1 MNLSRSSAVI
11 SLSLLLAGPAWS
23 ATCLSGSGD
32 CQTMPDDPS
41 ALMNQSALPSQ
52 GATLGYPQQ
61 GVPQNQQNQQG
72 QQNQQNPQ
80 SRNFTPQM
88 PMAPVSCDDVSG
100 KFTLDKNSKY
110 KAPSLPLN
118 DFQKY
123 LCSSANLP
131 LPIFGQQIF
140 QMQQASYSPFEA
152 APVSADYLIGVGD
165 NFSVRLWGQL
175 DADLQ
180 LKVDR
185 SGAVFIPRVGNVSV
199 VGIPFG
205 ALKQHLSREVGKVYR
220 NFDLAVTMGQLKSV
234 QVFVVGFAQNPGSY
248 SLGSLSTVVNALFAA
263 GGPSANGSLRKIQ
276 VKRAGKVVNEFDLY
290 DLLLK
295 GDKSHDLMLQGGDV
309 VYVPPVGGQA
319 AISGSVKVPAIYEVK
334 AGENLQDLISWA
346 GGAGNFALDGK
357 VSIERVVAQKSRKV
371 ESVELAKAAGFVVR
385 GGDVVQLYALSQK
398 IDDMVS
404 LRGNVAQSVRM
415 PWFEGMKVSDLI
427 TSKDMLIAPRFWEN
441 KYQDKTASSKDIQ
454 EEEDQQE
461 LQKQQQSMQMLN
473 PQNTFN
479 QQQTLPKRKVDRTLL
494 GALRGNQQE
503 INWNYAAIERT
514 NELDSTTT
522 LVPFNLGAVVLKRD
536 ASQDK
541 LLAKGDVIH
550 VFSKTD
556 IRVSTQQKNRFV
568 HIEGEVGTPGIY
580 QVSEGETLATLIDRI
595 GGLTSSAY
603 LYGAEFSRDEV
614 RKKQQDEL
622 ERLADYVER
631 NAQTS
636 AGQQAQNAL
645 NEGGVK
651 AATIQADQQKL
662 LAQKIRTTKAD
673 GRVVLGLNPESGK
686 VADIPEV
693 ALEDGDRVFIPSRS
707 STVAVMGS
715 VFSRNN
721 AFIFSKNRSVGDYLA
736 LAGGPTESADSDSI
750 FVVRADGSVVSAKQ
764 FGLLSRSFKSVESLP
779 GDVIVVPEKF
789 DRTGFVKNALD
800 WTQILANFGTGL
812 AGIKVLGDL

>member
-1 MNLSRSSAVI
+1 MKLSRSSAVI

-23 ATCLSGSGD
+23 AACLSGSGD

-41 ALMNQSALPSQ
+41 ALMNQSALQ
-52 GATLGYPQQ
+52 GQGTTLGYPQQ
-61 GVPQNQQNQQG
+61 GMPQNQQG
-72 QQNQQNPQ
+72 QQNQQ

-100 KFTLDKNSKY
+100 KLTLDKNSKY
-110 KAPSLPLN
+110 KTPALPLN

-140 QMQQASYSPFEA
+140 QMQQAAYSPFEA

-334 AGENLQDLISWA
+334 PGENLQDLINWA
-346 GGAGNFALDGK
+346 GGAGNFAQDGK
-357 VSIERVVAQKSRKV
+357 VSVERVVAQKSRKV
-371 ESVELAKAAGFVVR
+371 ESVELARAAGFAVR
-385 GGDVVQLYALSQK
+385 GGDVVQLYGLSQK
-398 IDDMVS
+398 IDNMVS

-427 TSKDMLIAPRFWEN
+427 TSKEMLIAPRFWEK
-441 KYQDKTASSKDIQ
+441 KYQDKTASSKDLQ
-454 EEEDQQE
+454 EEEDQQS
-461 LQKQQQSMQMLN
+461 LLSQQSSV
-473 PQNTFN
+473 N
-479 QQQTLPKRKVDRTLL
+479 QQKPQRKVDRTLL
-494 GALRGNQQE
+494 GALHSNQQE

-522 LVPFNLGAVVLKRD
+522 LVPFNLGAVILKRD

-556 IRVSTQQKNRFV
+556 IRVSTQQKSRFV
-568 HIEGEVGTPGIY
+568 HIEGEVATPGIY
-580 QVSEGETLATLIDRI
+580 QVSEGETLTTLIDRI

-645 NEGGVK
+645 SGQGVQ
-651 AATIQADQQKL
+651 AANIQAEQQKL

-673 GRVVLGLNPESGK
+673 GRVVLGLSPESRK
-686 VADIPEV
+686 LEDIPEV
-693 ALEDGDRVFIPSRS
+693 ALEDGDRVFIPARS
-707 STVAVMGS
+707 ATVAVMGS

-764 FGLLSRSFKSVESLP
+764 FGWMSRSFNSVASLP

-812 AGIKVLGDL
+812 AGIKVLGN

>member
-1 MNLSRSSAVI
+1 MKLSKSSAAI

-23 ATCLSGSGD
+23 ATCLSGVGD
-32 CQTMPDDPS
+32 CQNIPDD
-41 ALMNQSALPSQ
+41 AQTMSQ
-52 GATLGYPQQ
+52 GALLQQPGNPYPQQ
-61 GVPQNQQNQQG
+61 GLQQQG
-72 QQNQQNPQ
+72 QTSQQ
-80 SRNFTPQM
+80 SRNTAPQLQT

-100 KFTLDKNSKY
+100 KVAVDRNSKY
-110 KAPSLPLN
+110 KLPATPLN

-123 LCSSANLP
+123 LCSSSNLP

-140 QMQQASYSPFEA
+140 QAQQAAYSPFEA

-165 NFSVRLWGQL
+165 NFSLRIWGQL

-185 SGAVFIPRVGNVSV
+185 SGAVFIPRVGNVNV

-334 AGENLQDLISWA
+334 AGENLQDLINWA
-346 GGAGNFALDGK
+346 GGAGNFAQDGK

-371 ESVELAKAAGFVVR
+371 ESVELAKASGFVVR
-385 GGDVVQLYALSQK
+385 GGDVVQLYGLSQK
-398 IDDMVS
+398 VENMVS

-427 TSKDMLIAPRFWEN
+427 SSKDMLIAPRFWEN
-441 KYQDKTASSKDIQ
+441 KYQDRTASSKDLQ
-454 EEEDQQE
+454 EEADQEE
-461 LQKQQQSMQMLN
+461 LLKQQQSSLN
-473 PQNTFN
+473 GANPALST
-479 QQQTLPKRKVDRTLL
+479 KRKVDRTLL

-503 INWNYAAIERT
+503 INWGYAAIERT

-522 LVPFNLGAVVLKRD
+522 LMPFNLGAVVLKHD

-541 LLAKGDVIH
+541 LLAKGDIIH
-550 VFSKTD
+550 IFSKTD
-556 IRVSTQQKNRFV
+556 IRVSTQQKTRFV

-645 NEGGVK
+645 NAQGAQ
-651 AATIQADQQKL
+651 AATIQAEQQKL

-673 GRVVLGLNPESGK
+673 GRVVLGLSPDSSKLG
-686 VADIPEV
+686 DIPEV
-693 ALEDGDRVFIPSRS
+693 ALEDGDRVFIPARS
-707 STVAVMGS
+707 ATVAVMGS

-721 AFIFSKNRSVGDYLA
+721 AFIFSKSRNVGDYLA
-736 LAGGPTESADSDSI
+736 LAGGPTESADSDSV

-764 FGLLSRSFKSVESLP
+764 FGMLSRSFKSTPSLP

-789 DRTGFVKNALD
+789 DRTGFMRNALD

-812 AGIKVLGDL
+812 AGIKVLGN

>member
-1 MNLSRSSAVI
+1 MKLSRSSAVI

-23 ATCLSGSGD
+23 AACLSGSGD

-52 GATLGYPQQ
+52 GTTLGYPQQ
-61 GVPQNQQNQQG
+61 GMPQNQQG
-72 QQNQQNPQ
+72 QQNQQ

-100 KFTLDKNSKY
+100 KLTLDKNSKY
-110 KAPSLPLN
+110 KTPALPLN

-131 LPIFGQQIF
+131 LPIFGQQMF
-140 QMQQASYSPFEA
+140 QMQQAAYSPFEA

-334 AGENLQDLISWA
+334 PGENLQDLINWA
-346 GGAGNFALDGK
+346 GGAGNFAQDGK
-357 VSIERVVAQKSRKV
+357 VSVERVVAQKSRKV
-371 ESVELAKAAGFVVR
+371 ESVELAKAAGFAVR
-385 GGDVVQLYALSQK
+385 GGDVVQLYGLSQK
-398 IDDMVS
+398 IDNMVS

-427 TSKDMLIAPRFWEN
+427 TSKEMLIAPRFWEN
-441 KYQDKTASSKDIQ
+441 KYQDKTASSKDLQ
-454 EEEDQQE
+454 EEEDQQF
-461 LQKQQQSMQMLN
+461 LLSQQSQVNQLR
-473 PQNTFN
+473 PQ
-479 QQQTLPKRKVDRTLL
+479 RKVDRTLL
-494 GALRGNQQE
+494 GALHSNQQE

-522 LVPFNLGAVVLKRD
+522 LVPFNLGAVILKRD

-556 IRVSTQQKNRFV
+556 IRVSTQQKSRFV
-568 HIEGEVGTPGIY
+568 HIEGEVATPGIY
-580 QVSEGETLATLIDRI
+580 QVSEGETLTTLIDRI

-645 NEGGVK
+645 SGQGVQ
-651 AATIQADQQKL
+651 AANIQAEQQKL

-673 GRVVLGLNPESGK
+673 GRVVLGLSPESSK

-693 ALEDGDRVFIPSRS
+693 ALEDGDRVFIPARS
-707 STVAVMGS
+707 ATVAVMGS

-764 FGLLSRSFKSVESLP
+764 FGWISRSFNSVASLP

-812 AGIKVLGDL
+812 AGIKVLGN

>member
-1 MNLSRSSAVI
+1 MKLSRSSVVI
-11 SLSLLLAGPAWS
+11 SLSLLFAGPAWS

-32 CQTMPDDPS
+32 CQTTPVDPS
-41 ALMNQSALPSQ
+41 PSVLNQSALPQ
-52 GATLGYPQQ
+52 GNSFSPQQ
-61 GVPQNQQNQQG
+61 QGTQKQQVRSYIPQLKVP
-72 QQNQQNPQ
+72 
-80 SRNFTPQM
+80 M
-88 PMAPVSCDDVSG
+88 PPITCADVS
-100 KFTLDKNSKY
+100 
-110 KAPSLPLN
+110 LN

-123 LCSSANLP
+123 LCSSASLP
-131 LPIFGQQIF
+131 LAVFGQQIF
-140 QMQQASYSPFEA
+140 QAPQAAYSPFEA

-180 LKVDR
+180 LEVDR

-334 AGENLQDLISWA
+334 PGESLQDLIAWA
-346 GGAGNFALDGK
+346 GGAGNFAQDGK
-357 VSIERVVAQKSRKV
+357 VSIERIVAQKSRKV
-371 ESVELAKAAGFVVR
+371 ESVELSKAAGFAVR
-385 GGDVVQLYALSQK
+385 GGDVVQMYGLSQK
-398 IDDMVS
+398 IDNMVS
-404 LRGNVAQSVRM
+404 LRGNVVQSMRM
-415 PWFEGMKVSDLI
+415 PWFEGMKISDLI
-427 TSKDMLIAPRFWEN
+427 TSKDMLIAPRFWED
-441 KYQDKTASSKDIQ
+441 KYQG
-454 EEEDQQE
+454 
-461 LQKQQQSMQMLN
+461 
-473 PQNTFN
+473 
-479 QQQTLPKRKVDRTLL
+479 RRTTE
-494 GALRGNQQE
+494 AE

-514 NELDSTTT
+514 NEQDSTTS
-522 LVPFNLGAVVLKRD
+522 LLPFNLGALVLKKD
-536 ASQDK
+536 MKQDY
-541 LLAKGDVIH
+541 LLLKGDVVHIY
-550 VFSKTD
+550 SKSE
-556 IRVSTQQKNRFV
+556 IRVSTQQKAHFV
-568 HIEGEVGTPGIY
+568 QIEGEVATPGIY
-580 QVSEGETLATLIDRI
+580 QVSEGETLNALIDRI

-603 LYGAEFSRDEV
+603 LYGVEFSRDEV

-645 NEGGVK
+645 NSQGVQ
-651 AATIQADQQKL
+651 AAAVQAEQQKR
-662 LAQKIRTTKAD
+662 LAQKIRDTKAD
-673 GRVVLGLNPESGK
+673 GRVVLGLSPESSK
-686 VADIPEV
+686 VADIPDV
-693 ALEDGDRVFIPSRS
+693 ALENGDRVFIPARS

-721 AFIFSKNRSVGDYLA
+721 AFMFAKNRSVGDYLA
-736 LAGGPTESADSDSI
+736 LAGGPMDSADADSV

-764 FGLLSRSFKSVESLP
+764 FGWISRSFNSVPSLP

-812 AGIKVLGDL
+812 AGIKVLGN

>member
-1 MNLSRSSAVI
+1 MKLSRSSAVI

-23 ATCLSGSGD
+23 AACLSGSGD

-41 ALMNQSALPSQ
+41 ALMNQSALSGQ
-52 GATLGYPQQ
+52 GTTLGYPQQ
-61 GVPQNQQNQQG
+61 GMPQNQQG
-72 QQNQQNPQ
+72 QQNQQ
-80 SRNFTPQM
+80 SRNFIPQM

-100 KFTLDKNSKY
+100 KLTLDKNSKY
-110 KAPSLPLN
+110 KTPALPLN

-140 QMQQASYSPFEA
+140 QMQQAAYSPFEA

-334 AGENLQDLISWA
+334 PSENLQDLINWA
-346 GGAGNFALDGK
+346 GGAGNFAQDGK
-357 VSIERVVAQKSRKV
+357 VSVERVVAQKSRKV
-371 ESVELAKAAGFVVR
+371 ESVELAKAAGFAVR
-385 GGDVVQLYALSQK
+385 GGDVVQLYGLSQK
-398 IDDMVS
+398 IDNMVS

-427 TSKDMLIAPRFWEN
+427 TSKEMLIAPRFWEN
-441 KYQDKTASSKDIQ
+441 KYQDKTASSKDLQ
-454 EEEDQQE
+454 EEEDQQF
-461 LQKQQQSMQMLN
+461 LLSQQSSV
-473 PQNTFN
+473 N
-479 QQQTLPKRKVDRTLL
+479 QQKPQRKVDRTLL
-494 GALRGNQQE
+494 GALHSNQQE

-522 LVPFNLGAVVLKRD
+522 LVPFNLGAVILKRD

-556 IRVSTQQKNRFV
+556 IRVSTQQKSRFV
-568 HIEGEVGTPGIY
+568 HIEGEVATPGIY
-580 QVSEGETLATLIDRI
+580 QVSEGETLTTLIDRI

-645 NEGGVK
+645 NGQGVQ
-651 AATIQADQQKL
+651 AANIQAEQQKL

-673 GRVVLGLNPESGK
+673 GRVVLGLSPESRK
-686 VADIPEV
+686 LEDIPEV

-707 STVAVMGS
+707 ATVAVMGS

-764 FGLLSRSFKSVESLP
+764 FGWISRSFNSVASLP

-812 AGIKVLGDL
+812 AGIKVLGN

>member
-1 MNLSRSSAVI
+1 
-11 SLSLLLAGPAWS
+11 
-23 ATCLSGSGD
+23 
-32 CQTMPDDPS
+32 MPDDPS
-41 ALMNQSALPSQ
+41 ALMMNQS
-52 GATLGYPQQ
+52 TLPQQ
-61 GVPQNQQNQQG
+61 GNTLGSPLGPQNQQG
-72 QQNQQNPQ
+72 QQNQQNTQ
-80 SRNFTPQM
+80 NFNRQLQT
-88 PMAPVSCDDVSG
+88 PMAPITCDDVSG
-100 KFTLDKNSKY
+100 KLTADRNSKY
-110 KAPSLPLN
+110 KTPAAPLN

-131 LPIFGQQIF
+131 LPVFGQQIF

-334 AGENLQDLISWA
+334 AGENLQDLITWA
-346 GGAGNFALDGK
+346 GGAGNFAQDGK

-371 ESVELAKAAGFVVR
+371 ESVELAKAAGFAVR

-398 IDDMVS
+398 INDMVS

-441 KYQDKTASSKDIQ
+441 KYQDKTATSKDIQ

-461 LQKQQQSMQMLN
+461 LLKQQQGTLN
-473 PQNTFN
+473 PPT
-479 QQQTLPKRKVDRTLL
+479 PKFQRKVDRTLL

-522 LVPFNLGAVVLKRD
+522 LVPFNLGAVILKRD

-556 IRVSTQQKNRFV
+556 IRVSTQQKTRFV

-673 GRVVLGLNPESGK
+673 GRVVLGLSPESSK

-721 AFIFSKNRSVGDYLA
+721 AFIFSKNRSVGDYLN
-736 LAGGPTESADSDSI
+736 LAGGPTESADADSV

-812 AGIKVLGDL
+812 AGIKVLGD

>member
-1 MNLSRSSAVI
+1 MKLSRSSAVI

-23 ATCLSGSGD
+23 AACLSGSGD

-41 ALMNQSALPSQ
+41 ALMNQSALQ
-52 GATLGYPQQ
+52 GQGTTLGYPQQ
-61 GVPQNQQNQQG
+61 GMPQNQQG
-72 QQNQQNPQ
+72 QQNQQ

-100 KFTLDKNSKY
+100 KLTLDKNSKY
-110 KAPSLPLN
+110 KTPALPLN

-140 QMQQASYSPFEA
+140 QMQQAAYSPFEA

-334 AGENLQDLISWA
+334 PGENLQDLINWA
-346 GGAGNFALDGK
+346 GGAGNFAQDGK
-357 VSIERVVAQKSRKV
+357 VSVERVVAQKSRKV
-371 ESVELAKAAGFVVR
+371 ESVELARATGFAVR
-385 GGDVVQLYALSQK
+385 GGDVVQLYGLSQK
-398 IDDMVS
+398 IDNMVS

-427 TSKDMLIAPRFWEN
+427 TSKEMLIAPRFWEN
-441 KYQDKTASSKDIQ
+441 KYQDKTASSKDLQ
-454 EEEDQQE
+454 EEEDQQS
-461 LQKQQQSMQMLN
+461 LLSQQSSV
-473 PQNTFN
+473 N
-479 QQQTLPKRKVDRTLL
+479 QQKPQRKVDRTLL
-494 GALRGNQQE
+494 GALHSNQQE

-522 LVPFNLGAVVLKRD
+522 LVPFNLGAVILKRD

-556 IRVSTQQKNRFV
+556 IRVSTQQKSRFV
-568 HIEGEVGTPGIY
+568 HIEGEVATPGIY
-580 QVSEGETLATLIDRI
+580 QVSEGETLTTLIDRI

-645 NEGGVK
+645 SGQGVQ
-651 AATIQADQQKL
+651 AANIQAEQQKL

-673 GRVVLGLNPESGK
+673 GRVVLGLSPESSK

-693 ALEDGDRVFIPSRS
+693 ALEDGDRVFIPARS
-707 STVAVMGS
+707 ATVAVMGS

-764 FGLLSRSFKSVESLP
+764 FGWMSRSFNSVASLP

-812 AGIKVLGDL
+812 AGIKVLGN

>member
-1 MNLSRSSAVI
+1 MKLFRHSAAI
-11 SLSLLLAGPAWS
+11 SLSLLLAGPVWS

-32 CQTMPDDPS
+32 CQTIPDDPS
-41 ALMNQSALPSQ
+41 ALMNQSTLQGNTQGLSQ
-52 GATLGYPQQ
+52 SAVQQ
-61 GVPQNQQNQQG
+61 NQQSQQNQQNQQSKSFSS
-72 QQNQQNPQ
+72 QL
-80 SRNFTPQM
+80 QM
-88 PMAPVSCDDVSG
+88 PMAPVSCDEVSG
-100 KFTLDKNSKY
+100 KLTLDRNNKY
-110 KAPSLPLN
+110 KAALPLN

-131 LPIFGQQIF
+131 LPVFGQQIF
-140 QMQQASYSPFEA
+140 QMQQSPYSPFEA

-334 AGENLQDLISWA
+334 PGENLQDLINWA
-346 GGAGNFALDGK
+346 GGAGNFAQDGK

-371 ESVELAKAAGFVVR
+371 ESVELAKAAGFAVR

-398 IDDMVS
+398 IENMVS

-441 KYQDKTASSKDIQ
+441 KYQDKTATNKDLQ
-454 EEEDQQE
+454 EEADQEE
-461 LQKQQQSMQMLN
+461 LQKQQQSIQMLN

-479 QQQTLPKRKVDRTLL
+479 PQQTLPKRKVDRTLL

-503 INWNYAAIERT
+503 INWNYAAIERI

-522 LVPFNLGAVVLKRD
+522 LLPFNLGAVVLKHD

-541 LLAKGDVIH
+541 LLAKGDVVH

-556 IRVSTQQKNRFV
+556 IRVSIQQKTRFV
-568 HIEGEVGTPGIY
+568 HIEGEVATPGIY
-580 QVSEGETLATLIDRI
+580 QVSEGETLANLIDRI

-603 LYGAEFSRDEV
+603 LYGVEFSRDEV

-673 GRVVLGLNPESGK
+673 GRVVLGLSPQSSK
-686 VADIPEV
+686 ITDIPEL
-693 ALEDGDRVFIPSRS
+693 ALEDGDRVFIPARS
-707 STVAVMGS
+707 ATVAVMGS

-721 AFIFSKNRSVGDYLA
+721 AFIFSKNRKVGDYLN

-764 FGLLSRSFKSVESLP
+764 FGLLSGSFKSVASLP

-789 DRTGFVKNALD
+789 DRTGFVRNALD

>member
-1 MNLSRSSAVI
+1 MKLSRSSAVI

-32 CQTMPDDPS
+32 CQTMPDEQS
-41 ALMNQSALPSQ
+41 ALMMNQ
-52 GATLGYPQQ
+52 GALQPQSNVLGSSPQ
-61 GVPQNQQNQQG
+61 GMQNQQG
-72 QQNQQNPQ
+72 QQQFNQQRMAQ
-80 SRNFTPQM
+80 QLQT
-88 PMAPVSCDDVSG
+88 PMAPITCDDVSG
-100 KFTLDKNSKY
+100 KLTVDRKY
-110 KAPSLPLN
+110 KTPVVPLN

-131 LPIFGQQIF
+131 LPVFGQQIF
-140 QMQQASYSPFEA
+140 QMQQAAYSPFEA

-248 SLGSLSTVVNALFAA
+248 SLGSLSTVVNAVFAA

-334 AGENLQDLISWA
+334 PGESLQDLITWA
-346 GGAGNFALDGK
+346 GGAGNFAQDGK

-385 GGDVVQLYALSQK
+385 GGDVVQLYGLSQK
-398 IDDMVS
+398 IDNMVS

-427 TSKDMLIAPRFWEN
+427 TSKEMLIAPRFWEN

-461 LQKQQQSMQMLN
+461 LLKQQQSSLN
-473 PQNTFN
+473 PQSALN
-479 QQQTLPKRKVDRTLL
+479 QPPLKRKVDRTLL

-522 LVPFNLGAVVLKRD
+522 LVPFNLGAVILKRD

-556 IRVSTQQKNRFV
+556 IRVSTQQKTRFV
-568 HIEGEVGTPGIY
+568 HIEGEVATPGIY

-603 LYGAEFSRDEV
+603 LYGTEFSRDEV

-636 AGQQAQNAL
+636 AGQLAQNSL

-673 GRVVLGLNPESGK
+673 GRVVLGLSPVSSK
-686 VADIPEV
+686 LADIPEV

-707 STVAVMGS
+707 ATVAVMGS

-721 AFIFSKNRSVGDYLA
+721 AFIYSKNRSVGDYLA
-736 LAGGPTESADSDSI
+736 LAGGPTERADADSV
-750 FVVRADGSVVSAKQ
+750 FVVRADGSVVSAQQ
-764 FGLLSRSFKSVESLP
+764 FGLLTRSFKSTPSLP

-812 AGIKVLGDL
+812 AGIKVLGN